1 MNFYFQAE
9 LHEFPQLTRG
19 KPPVNEPEKIS
30 LGKINQDLA
39 LEFTEGH
46 GPIRY
51 KKEIFFFKHGLHRVL
66 TSSAYIK
73 CLHSLDN
80 CRRCHAAASA
90 HGNQARIKIP
100 TFEFINQGT

>member
-46 GPIRY
+46 GPVRY
-51 KKEIFFFKHGLHRVL
+51 KNEIFFFKHV

-80 CRRCHAAASA
+80 CRGSHAAAGA
-90 HGNQARIKIP
+90 HGNQARIKVP